1 MTASLAAF
9 VVADRAASPA
19 AGFGRLGRL
28 AAAGTLVVGATF
40 QVLAFALI
48 PDQDHT
54 IDRLNWIAD
63 HPTQAEISKTF
74 DLLAVPFL
82 LGGAIVYVLLAR
94 ERAPRLAWTGG
105 ILLGFGMCGLMA
117 VQGLETLE
125 FALVR
130 DGRFDLEALAD
141 LVDNVSTAP
150 AIAMGIMFLGG
161 AALGILVTS
170 AALWRSRAVPRGAAV
185 LIVVFFIVDAPL
197 SQPLI
202 GHLIALVAAL
212 WIAAT
217 ILRARPVAQG

>member
-1 MTASLAAF
+1 VTASLTAF

-19 AGFGRLGRL
+19 ARFGRLGRL

-40 QVLAFALI
+40 QVAAFALI
-48 PDQDHT
+48 PDQDKT
-54 IDRLNWIAD
+54 IDRLNWIVD
-63 HPTQAEISKTF
+63 HPTQAQISKTF

-117 VQGLETLE
+117 IQGLETLE

-150 AIAMGIMFLGG
+150 AIAIGIMFLGG

-170 AALWRSRAVPRGAAV
+170 AALWRSGAVPRGAAV
-185 LIVVFFIVDAPL
+185 LLVVFFIVDAPL

-212 WIAAT
+212 WIASS
-217 ILRARPVAQG
+217 ILRARPAAP